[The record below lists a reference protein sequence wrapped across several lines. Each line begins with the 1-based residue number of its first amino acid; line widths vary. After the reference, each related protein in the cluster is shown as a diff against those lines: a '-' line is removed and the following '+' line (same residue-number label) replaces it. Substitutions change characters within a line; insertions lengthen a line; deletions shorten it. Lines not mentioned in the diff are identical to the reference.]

1 MSKTVI
7 ICRCCCASASW
18 LAQRPTQSVL
28 AHPETPV
35 GPITNRKDFERERV
49 MRTVKIDV
57 ARMEFKKGG
66 ITCLS
71 IDFPGR
77 FDRAI
82 FDAHLI
88 HEMESGTRLS
98 FRFLQREEEELNR
111 AVEDEFRANYQE
123 EYQRACAQA
132 EEKWYPYRDA
142 GIIDDQQ
149 EYQYRS
155 GEIDSILKTAG
166 PNYETR

>member
-35 GPITNRKDFERERV
+35 GPITNRKDFERV
-49 MRTVKIDV
+49 MRKVKIDV

-71 IDFPGR
+71 IDFPGVLPVL
-77 FDRAI
+77 FLM
-82 FDAHLI
+82 LI
-88 HEMESGTRLS
+88 
-98 FRFLQREEEELNR
+98 
-111 AVEDEFRANYQE
+111 
-123 EYQRACAQA
+123 
-132 EEKWYPYRDA
+132 
-142 GIIDDQQ
+142 
-149 EYQYRS
+149 
-155 GEIDSILKTAG
+155 
-166 PNYETR
+166 

>member
-7 ICRCCCASASW
+7 ICRCCCAAASW

-71 IDFPGR
+71 IDFPDVLTVP
-77 FDRAI
+77 FLM
-82 FDAHLI
+82 LI
-88 HEMESGTRLS
+88 
-98 FRFLQREEEELNR
+98 
-111 AVEDEFRANYQE
+111 
-123 EYQRACAQA
+123 
-132 EEKWYPYRDA
+132 
-142 GIIDDQQ
+142 
-149 EYQYRS
+149 
-155 GEIDSILKTAG
+155 
-166 PNYETR
+166 